1 MKQVFYCVI
10 VFFTTLSFSQNRA
23 QVLND
28 SALNIYKEDHQKA
41 ISILEEGLAF
51 AQNNNDKKEIGRL
64 KNSLGI
70 VHRDLGEFEKS
81 KSLSLESLSYTKDSI
96 INASAYN
103 NIGVV
108 NRSLGLYDEAVE
120 YLLKALEIY
129 DLKRML
135 KESAT
140 TNNNIGIVYSFN
152 NLYEKAIE
160 YHLNAKL
167 DFEKLDDKKGISE
180 VYNNI
185 AIIYANEGDLK
196 KALEYFQYS
205 LEIEISLKDKKGIAE
220 SANNV
225 GAVYYYMT
233 EIDSALVYFEKSA
246 QLEKEIGNFAGLGA
260 SYNNIAQVLLENSRL
275 SEAKVYIDSAYTTAK
290 QYKVAT
296 DIEMA
301 LENYSTYYQANK
313 EPQKALEYYK
323 NFTAFKDSIHSQ
335 TTKGKIAELEIEYQT
350 EKKEK
355 EILAQRADL
364 AEKELDLN
372 RKNTQVIGLII
383 LAVLLTI
390 LGYLFYSQQKLK
402 NKQLQRESEL
412 KEALVKIETQNRLQ
426 EQRLRIS
433 RDLHDNIGAQLTFII
448 SSLDNLKY
456 GFELP
461 QKLNDKLNSIGSFTS
476 STIYELRDTIWAMNK
491 SEISMEDLQ
500 TRISNFI
507 DKAHLASEGITFNFI
522 KNEGIDDSLKFSS
535 VVGMNIYRI
544 IQEAVNNAIKY
555 AEANKIEV
563 LVEQR
568 ADGLKIEITDNGK
581 GFDVADVEMGNGLN
595 NMEKRAK
602 EIGANF
608 KLTSNKGKG
617 TSITID
623 HFTNT

>member
-1 MKQVFYCVI
+1 MKKIYLLI
-10 VFFTTLSFSQNRA
+10 LLLSIKGFSQSNSYLDSVEVSISNISENKKIQEISKIPYEKYIGDITKSEKLFNDAIDMALRVNDSMA
-23 QVLND
+23 LGDFYFKLSQIYAFKEDIEKQTSLVIKSIKIYELLNENIQVGISYGQLGYSLKRHDMAMALKYMRKGIKILEKEGNKTKIDPLYDNYGIMLGILKQSD
-28 SALNIYKEDHQKA
+28 SALYYNK
-41 ISILEEGLAF
+41 
-51 AQNNNDKKEIGRL
+51 
-64 KNSLGI
+64 
-70 VHRDLGEFEKS
+70 
-81 KSLSLESLSYTKDSI
+81 KSLL
-96 INASAYN
+96 
-103 NIGVV
+103 
-108 NRSLGLYDEAVE
+108 
-120 YLLKALEIY
+120 
-129 DLKRML
+129 
-135 KESAT
+135 
-140 TNNNIGIVYSFN
+140 
-152 NLYEKAIE
+152 
-160 YHLNAKL
+160 
-167 DFEKLDDKKGISE
+167 
-180 VYNNI
+180 
-185 AIIYANEGDLK
+185 LK
-196 KALEYFQYS
+196 KAL
-205 LEIEISLKDKKGIAE
+205 
-220 SANNV
+220 N
-225 GAVYYYMT
+225 
-233 EIDSALVYFEKSA
+233 DSV
-246 QLEKEIGNFAGLGA
+246 GLGFGYA
-260 SYNNIAQVLLENSRL
+260 NIANVY
-275 SEAKVYIDSAYTTAK
+275 SEMSNFKLAKKYIDSSSVVRENINDTYGISVNYTHKADIFFNEGD
-290 QYKVAT
+290 YKSA
-296 DIEMA
+296 I
-301 LENYSTYYQANK
+301 ENYKKSSELANK
-313 EPQKALEYYK
+313 NQYNGLERYCYDFISKSYKELNDYK
-323 NFTAFKDSIHSQ
+323 NAFEYNEKFQTLKDSVLNAK
-335 TTKGKIAELEIEYQT
+335 TKNKVEQLKIEFET